1 MVQTPTAEAM
11 AFAPADHDALGAPPL
26 FHPSDC
32 ALRRAF
38 DQTMITPCQMWRD
51 RVLDEAR
58 HTADLVHLVHLFG
71 VHPGTAV
78 RFVHAAHPDKALP
91 SIR

>member
-1 MVQTPTAEAM
+1 
-11 AFAPADHDALGAPPL
+11 
-26 FHPSDC
+26 
-32 ALRRAF
+32 
-38 DQTMITPCQMWRD
+38 MITPCQMWRD